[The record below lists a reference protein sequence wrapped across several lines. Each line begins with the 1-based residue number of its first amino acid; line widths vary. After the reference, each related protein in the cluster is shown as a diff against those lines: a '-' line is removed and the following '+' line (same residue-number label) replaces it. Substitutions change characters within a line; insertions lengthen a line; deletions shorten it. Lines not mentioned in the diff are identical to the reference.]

1 MVNRFF
7 LDTSALIKRYTAES
21 GTTWV
26 QALTAPTSKRKIVL
40 SEITL
45 AEFASAIARKHR
57 TPHGISHTERDRTLA
72 LFLEHCRNEYELTS
86 VSRAIIDRAVRL
98 TQNHKL
104 RGYDAVQ
111 LGSGLVLN
119 EKLLA
124 VGAPPLTFVAADH
137 DLLAAANAEGLATEN
152 PNLYR

>member
-7 LDTSALIKRYTAES
+7 LDTSALIKRYTVES
-21 GTTWV
+21 GSTWV
-26 QALTAPTSKRKIVL
+26 QTLTAPTPRRKIVL

-57 TPHGISHTERDRTLA
+57 TPHGISRPERDRTLA
-72 LFLEHCRNEYELTS
+72 LFLDHCRNQYELTS
-86 VSRAIIDRAVRL
+86 VSRTIIDRAVRL

-119 EKLLA
+119 ERLVAAGGLR
-124 VGAPPLTFVAADH
+124 LTFVAADH

-152 PNLYR
+152 PNLYP